1 MLHIRD
7 PVFGF
12 VVSFW
17 NAVHPL
23 EQRFLIPTTWR
34 EIESKEAE
42 ITHNYGNLSDKI
54 LVTYGQTD
62 ASTSNAEATT
72 QPVVVVTLFWK
83 HSLLYN
89 GGNPCKQWN

>member
-17 NAVHPL
+17 NALNPL
-23 EQRFLIPTTWR
+23 EQRFSIPTTWR
-34 EIESKEAE
+34 GIESKEAE
-42 ITHNYGNLSDKI
+42 ITHNYGNSSDKI

-72 QPVVVVTLFWK
+72 QPVVVCLEAQFTV
-83 HSLLYN
+83 
-89 GGNPCKQWN
+89 